1 MSDNQGATAFFTM
14 LDTLRLY
21 LLEDP
26 NINTCTYGDLA
37 QIDLSKQ
44 TIFPLAHLV
53 PNTATVDPTG
63 QTITFN
69 VSVILMDIVDVNKA
83 LVTDQF
89 TGNTDEMDILNTQLQ
104 VGNKLVEQ
112 MRNGNLF
119 NEMYQ
124 VITDATFEPF
134 YDRFENELA
143 GWSLNVSIVVQ
154 NDIYI
159 C

>member
-1 MSDNQGATAFFTM
+1 MSNKRGPRSYYLIMSKLEQELLNSPFVKTVTFGDISQV
-14 LDTLRLY
+14 DLR
-21 LLEDP
+21 
-26 NINTCTYGDLA
+26 
-37 QIDLSKQ
+37 KQ
-44 TIFPLAHLV
+44 TIFPLSHIIMNNV
-53 PNTATVDPTG
+53 TQGG
-63 QTITFN
+63 QVLTFN
-69 VSVILMDIVDVNKA
+69 MTILLMDIVDVNKA

-89 TGNTDEMDILNTQLQ
+89 TGNNDEMDILNTQLQ

>member
-1 MSDNQGATAFFTM
+1 MSNKRGPRSYYLIMSKLEQELLNSPFVKTVTFGDISQV
-14 LDTLRLY
+14 DLR
-21 LLEDP
+21 
-26 NINTCTYGDLA
+26 
-37 QIDLSKQ
+37 KQ
-44 TIFPLAHLV
+44 TIFPLSHLIMNNV
-53 PNTATVDPTG
+53 TQGG
-63 QTITFN
+63 QVLTYNMTIL
-69 VSVILMDIVDVNKA
+69 LMDIVDVNKA

>member
-53 PNTATVDPTG
+53 PNTATVDASG

-69 VSVILMDIVDVNKA
+69 VSVILMDIVDISKENKTDIFYG
-83 LVTDQF
+83 VTNEQF
-89 TGNTDEMDILNTQLQ
+89 ILNTMLAI
-104 VGNKLVEQ
+104 GN
-112 MRNGNLF
+112 RLF
-119 NEMYQ
+119 S
-124 VITDATFEPF
+124 
-134 YDRFENELA
+134 RFK
-143 GWSLNVSIVVQ
+143 GG
-154 NDIYI
+154 D
-159 C
+159 

>member
-1 MSDNQGATAFFTM
+1 MSKLEQELLNSPFVKTVTFGDISEV
-14 LDTLRLY
+14 DLR
-21 LLEDP
+21 
-26 NINTCTYGDLA
+26 
-37 QIDLSKQ
+37 KQ
-44 TIFPLAHLV
+44 TIFPLSHIIMNNV
-53 PNTATVDPTG
+53 TQGG
-63 QTITFN
+63 QVLTFN
-69 VSVILMDIVDVNKA
+69 MTILLMDIVDVNKA

-124 VITDATFEPF
+124 VIQDATFEPF

>member
-1 MSDNQGATAFFTM
+1 MNNVVQGGQV
-14 LDTLRLY
+14 L
-21 LLEDP
+21 
-26 NINTCTYGDLA
+26 TYNM
-37 QIDLSKQ
+37 
-44 TIFPLAHLV
+44 TIL
-53 PNTATVDPTG
+53 
-63 QTITFN
+63 
-69 VSVILMDIVDVNKA
+69 LMDIVDVNKA

>member
-1 MSDNQGATAFFTM
+1 MSNKRGPRSYYLIMSKLEQELLNSPFVKTVTFGDISEV
-14 LDTLRLY
+14 DLR
-21 LLEDP
+21 
-26 NINTCTYGDLA
+26 
-37 QIDLSKQ
+37 KQ
-44 TIFPLAHLV
+44 TIFPLSHIIMNNV
-53 PNTATVDPTG
+53 TQGG
-63 QTITFN
+63 QVLTFN
-69 VSVILMDIVDVNKA
+69 MTILLMDIVDVNKA

-124 VITDATFEPF
+124 VIQDATFEPF

>member
-1 MSDNQGATAFFTM
+1 MSNKRGPRSYYLIMSKLEEELLSSPFVKTVTFGDISQV
-14 LDTLRLY
+14 DLR
-21 LLEDP
+21 
-26 NINTCTYGDLA
+26 
-37 QIDLSKQ
+37 KQ
-44 TIFPLAHLV
+44 TIFPLSHLIMNNV
-53 PNTATVDPTG
+53 TQGG
-63 QTITFN
+63 QVLTYNMTIL
-69 VSVILMDIVDVNKA
+69 LMDIVDVNKA

>member
-1 MSDNQGATAFFTM
+1 MSKLEEELLSSPFVKTVTFGDISQV
-14 LDTLRLY
+14 DLR
-21 LLEDP
+21 
-26 NINTCTYGDLA
+26 
-37 QIDLSKQ
+37 KQ
-44 TIFPLAHLV
+44 TIFPLSHLIMNNV
-53 PNTATVDPTG
+53 TQGG
-63 QTITFN
+63 QVLTYNMTIL
-69 VSVILMDIVDVNKA
+69 LMDIVDVNKA